1 MNHKALVDEQKASLS
16 GEDLRVFYR
25 ANESSLPVE
34 IDRIISNVYTA
45 STSVQFRTQEA
56 ITANTI
62 DAKSYALVFG
72 GKPPHGVKADKK
84 NVFAFFED
92 FSTSD
97 LREWTRVWGE
107 WTVKNGHLFGKTGKS
122 AFGYAEVGLYLTK
135 GKAWKDIEV
144 DLDFMETGSHVVYPG
159 PFFRVQDSRLQHTT
173 AWWFE
178 YYTDHK
184 DCTMRPFVNNK
195 DGSWIYKCQLPEP
208 LVKNNWFHF
217 KYRLMGNKIT
227 QWANGV
233 SIQNTAVSST
243 WMIPSGTIAL
253 GCHSIYSGSLTGCG
267 SYYDNIKVRILVKT
281 KPRVITGNICRL
293 PLHKYPTLGGKM
305 RPADSCKQIYDANL
319 TGKSK
324 SSAVN
329 GVYWIKTAKAGTKS
343 SPTFCDMDK
352 GGWTLVGKISGQVGN
367 IFNSWLVRNVNSN
380 LLKSPGMSS
389 GSIEYACLD
398 ARHLAVCHS
407 SEVMFSSSE
416 NHSGVGNRWIRWK
429 MPLDRNYGTW
439 WNHGVGQ
446 TKVAAATANPVT
458 VTASNGKS
466 QVRDEQCKKKERISC
481 LPSYPNK

>member
-1 MNHKALVDEQKASLS
+1 
-16 GEDLRVFYR
+16 
-25 ANESSLPVE
+25 
-34 IDRIISNVYTA
+34 
-45 STSVQFRTQEA
+45 
-56 ITANTI
+56 
-62 DAKSYALVFG
+62 
-72 GKPPHGVKADKK
+72 
-84 NVFAFFED
+84 
-92 FSTSD
+92 
-97 LREWTRVWGE
+97 
-107 WTVKNGHLFGKTGKS
+107 
-122 AFGYAEVGLYLTK
+122 
-135 GKAWKDIEV
+135 
-144 DLDFMETGSHVVYPG
+144 METGSHVVYPG
-159 PFFRVQDSRLQHTT
+159 PFFRVQDFRLQHTT

-208 LVKNNWFHF
+208 LVKNKWFHF

-253 GCHSIYSGSLTGCG
+253 GCHSIYSGSLTGCR

-293 PLHKYPTLGGKM
+293 PLHKYPTLGEKM

-380 LLKSPGMSS
+380 LLKSPGMNS

-446 TKVAAATANPVT
+446 AKVAAATANQVT

>member
-208 LVKNNWFHF
+208 LVKNN
-217 KYRLMGNKIT
+217 
-227 QWANGV
+227 
-233 SIQNTAVSST
+233 
-243 WMIPSGTIAL
+243 
-253 GCHSIYSGSLTGCG
+253 
-267 SYYDNIKVRILVKT
+267 
-281 KPRVITGNICRL
+281 
-293 PLHKYPTLGGKM
+293 
-305 RPADSCKQIYDANL
+305 
-319 TGKSK
+319 
-324 SSAVN
+324 
-329 GVYWIKTAKAGTKS
+329 
-343 SPTFCDMDK
+343 
-352 GGWTLVGKISGQVGN
+352 
-367 IFNSWLVRNVNSN
+367 
-380 LLKSPGMSS
+380 
-389 GSIEYACLD
+389 
-398 ARHLAVCHS
+398 
-407 SEVMFSSSE
+407 
-416 NHSGVGNRWIRWK
+416 
-429 MPLDRNYGTW
+429 
-439 WNHGVGQ
+439 
-446 TKVAAATANPVT
+446 
-458 VTASNGKS
+458 
-466 QVRDEQCKKKERISC
+466 
-481 LPSYPNK
+481 